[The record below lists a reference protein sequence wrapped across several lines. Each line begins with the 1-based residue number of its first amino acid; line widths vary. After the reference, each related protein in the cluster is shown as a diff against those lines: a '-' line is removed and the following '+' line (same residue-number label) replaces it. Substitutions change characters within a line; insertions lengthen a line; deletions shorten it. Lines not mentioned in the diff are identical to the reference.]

1 MVSES
6 RSVLTD
12 STGLFGLEKRGMVL
26 SIENLKKD
34 ITAQVQHVLASKKSL
49 PDLFGLYDV

>member
-1 MVSES
+1 MSES